1 MKAGTMTR
9 PLLLIGNKN
18 YSSWSLRPWLLMKQ
32 AGIDFDERVIPLY
45 SDDSRQAILRHSPSG
60 KLPCLI
66 ESDLK
71 VWDSLAICE
80 TIAERLPHLWPSDAA
95 ARAHARA
102 LSAEMHA
109 GFTALRTRLPMN
121 IRANLAGK
129 RIEIDAERDIAR
141 IVEGWAECRGRHG
154 DKGPFLFGAFGV
166 ADAMFAPVCFR
177 FHIYGV
183 PLPDTAAQY
192 RDTLLAL
199 PAMKQWAADARGEP
213 WSLPQF
219 EVA

>member
-1 MKAGTMTR
+1 MTR

-45 SDDSRQAILRHSPSG
+45 NDASRQEILRHSPSG

-66 ESDLK
+66 DGDLK

-80 TIAERLPHLWPSDAA
+80 TVAESLPQLWPSDAV

-102 LSAEMHA
+102 LSAEMHS

-121 IRANLAGK
+121 IRADLAGK
-129 RIEIDAERDIAR
+129 CIEIDAERDIAR
-141 IVEGWAECRGRHG
+141 IVEAWTECRSCYGAQG
-154 DKGPFLFGAFGV
+154 LFLFGTFGV

-183 PLPDTAAQY
+183 PLPDAAARY
-192 RDTLLAL
+192 RDTMLAL
-199 PAMKQWAADARGEP
+199 PAMQQWAADARVEP

-219 EVA
+219 EVG

>member
-1 MKAGTMTR
+1 MTR

-32 AGIDFDERVIPLY
+32 ADIDFDERVIPLY
-45 SDDSRQAILRHSPSG
+45 NDDSRQAILRHSPSG

-66 ESDLK
+66 DGDLK

-80 TIAERLPHLWPSDAA
+80 TVAERRPQLWPADCA

-102 LSAEMHA
+102 LSAEMHS
-109 GFTALRTRLPMN
+109 GFAALRTRLPMN
-121 IRANLAGK
+121 IRADLAGK

-141 IVEGWAECRGRHG
+141 IVEAWSACRSRHAA
-154 DKGPFLFGAFGV
+154 DGPFLFGAFSV

-177 FHIYGV
+177 FRIYGV
-183 PLPDTAAQY
+183 PLPAAAADY
-192 RDTLLAL
+192 RDVMLAL
-199 PAMKQWAADARGEP
+199 PAMQQWAAEAHAEP

-219 EVA
+219 EVG

>member
-1 MKAGTMTR
+1 MIR

-45 SDDSRQAILRHSPSG
+45 DDNSRQEILRHSPSG

-66 ESDLK
+66 DGDLK

-80 TIAERLPHLWPSDAA
+80 TIAERVPGLWPADAA

-109 GFTALRTRLPMN
+109 GFTALRSRLPMN
-121 IRANLAGK
+121 IRGNFSGMHIK
-129 RIEIDAERDIAR
+129 IDAERDIAR
-141 IVEGWAECRGRHG
+141 ITAAWNDCRVRHAEE
-154 DKGPFLFGAFGV
+154 GPFLFGRFSV

-177 FHIYGV
+177 FHTYGV
-183 PLPDTAAQY
+183 PLSGAVADYCATV
-192 RDTLLAL
+192 LAL
-199 PAMKQWAADARGEP
+199 PAMERWVADALLEP

-219 EVA
+219 EAG